1 MSTLMKQMTR
11 KVEFDEKDASGKD
24 ASGKD
29 ASGKLMNPSHPS
41 PSSANLNP
49 STGRDIT

>member
-24 ASGKD
+24 ASGK
-29 ASGKLMNPSHPS
+29 LMNPLHPS